1 MSNPDGELI
10 SFWDEYSN
18 TWRAPIGAYDH
29 VGGRAGNGSLIN
41 SAEAPQRNRPVIREG
56 SNGIKSVRQEQIKL
70 ESLYVGDIVTFVS
83 EAGEFHTGVA
93 VGATYGWLKV
103 MVDNMIFFCEPTK
116 ITFLNS
122 AFVIAA

>member
-1 MSNPDGELI
+1 MSNPDGKLI
-10 SFWDEYSN
+10 SFWDGN

-29 VGGRAGNGSLIN
+29 VGGRAGEKGSLIN

-56 SNGIKSVRQEQIKL
+56 ANGIKSVREDQIKL

-83 EAGEFHTGVA
+83 EAGEPHTGVA

-103 MVDNMIFFCEPTK
+103 MVDNMVFFCDTTK

-122 AFVIAA
+122 AIVMV